1 MAMTLE
7 QFLEAHPVDR
17 TEVDKYKE
25 QMLTEVR
32 AYRLRELRKSLGIT
46 QQQLAQRIGVSQR
59 QVSKIEQG
67 DIENAK
73 LSTIRGYLNAIG
85 GTLSLE
91 FERGDARI
99 RIA

>member
-7 QFLEAHPVDR
+7 QFLEVHPVDR

-32 AYRLRELRKSLGIT
+32 AYRLRELRESLGIT